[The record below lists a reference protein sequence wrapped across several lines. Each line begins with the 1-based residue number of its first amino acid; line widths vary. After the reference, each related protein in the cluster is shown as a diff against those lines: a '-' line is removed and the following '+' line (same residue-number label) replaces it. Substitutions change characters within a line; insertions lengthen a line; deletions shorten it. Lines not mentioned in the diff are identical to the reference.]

1 MFGRVGALL
10 RGAGLACVLGSCSA
24 VDSAIDPR
32 YDTINRSTAKARNES
47 ILLNIVRAS
56 HSVPLNFVAF
66 SRVSGATQIGGSVA
80 LPNFQIGPS
89 YIVPATRG
97 NPFPSYTPL
106 TGPQRDVAFNKDNL
120 GGSTSASNNFD
131 ISLLETKDFYQG
143 LLRPVDLPI
152 LNYFIRQGYSRELL
166 FWLFTESVRVTVMGK
181 TIEFLNDPDEQRSCE
196 MVRGRRECFRHM
208 VEVALASGLTV
219 ETRPESKK
227 SGAGGGKGGGKSAK
241 GGGEHEDGSEK
252 PQGGGKGE
260 HGGGRGGA
268 EGGGTTTNIN
278 VNVEAGGDKGG
289 GESKGGGKP
298 RTLAR
303 FCFDDVL
310 ARRAVRDYGREI
322 LEHLLTPSPIGHRP
336 RCREPLWVQG
346 PDSETDTL
354 IFLLTGTPFGTVRY
368 EIIPRST
375 FGIYQFLGRILA
387 LNVQDTLEMR
397 GPLDPSED
405 RHILTVLRDGSG
417 GCFAEV
423 MFAQEYY
430 CVPMRG
436 AQNTKRIIG
445 LLAQL
450 IALNTNTLDLSITPS
465 VRLSQ

>member
-1 MFGRVGALL
+1 V
-10 RGAGLACVLGSCSA
+10 ACVLSSCSA

-66 SRVSGATQIGGSVA
+66 SRVSGATQVGGSVA
-80 LPNFQIGPS
+80 LPNFQVGPS
-89 YIVPATRG
+89 YIVPAT

-106 TGPQRDVAFNKDNL
+106 TGPQRDVVFNKDNL
-120 GGSTSASNNFD
+120 GASTSASNNFD

-166 FWLFTESVRVTVMGK
+166 FWLFTESVRVTAMGK
-181 TIEFLNDPDEQRSCE
+181 TIEFLNDPDERRSCDI
-196 MVRGRRECFRHM
+196 VRGRQECFRHM
-208 VEVALASGLTV
+208 VDVAMASGLTV
-219 ETRPESKK
+219 ETRIENKK
-227 SGAGGGKGGGKSAK
+227 SGPGGGKGGGKSAK

-260 HGGGRGGA
+260 HGGKGGS
-268 EGGGTTTNIN
+268 EGGSTTTNIN

-289 GESKGGGKP
+289 GDSKGGGKS

-303 FCFDDVL
+303 FCFDSVL
-310 ARRAVRDYGREI
+310 ARRAHRDYGPEI
-322 LEHLLTPSPIGHRP
+322 LDHLLTRAIAGHRP
-336 RCREPLWVQG
+336 RCKDPLWVQH
-346 PDSETDTL
+346 PDSDTDTL
-354 IFLLTGTPFGTVRY
+354 VFRLEGTQFGTVVY

-397 GPLDPSED
+397 GTLDPTED
-405 RHILTVLRDGSG
+405 RHILTMVRDSSA

-423 MFAQEYY
+423 VFGPEYY
-430 CVPMRG
+430 CVPLRG
-436 AQNTKRIIG
+436 AENTKRIVG

-450 IALNTNTLDLSITPS
+450 IALNTNTLDLSITPT